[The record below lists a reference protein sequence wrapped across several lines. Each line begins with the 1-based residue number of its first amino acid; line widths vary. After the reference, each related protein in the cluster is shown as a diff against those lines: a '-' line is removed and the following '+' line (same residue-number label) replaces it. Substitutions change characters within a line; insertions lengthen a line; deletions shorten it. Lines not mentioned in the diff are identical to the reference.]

1 MIQKP
6 GMYPWID
13 VKELGEESRG
23 EAIIYNYARG
33 EVHRINATALE
44 VLKTCDGK
52 HTAKDI
58 AEKLAEIYEV
68 DVDVAKED
76 VKELIE
82 RFAELE
88 IVQEGEFPGIE

>member
-13 VKELGEESRG
+13 VKELGEEAQG

-44 VLKTCDGK
+44 VLKMCDGK
-52 HTAKDI
+52 HTAEEI
-58 AEKLAEIYEV
+58 AGKLAEIY
-68 DVDVAKED
+68 DVDLDIAKED
-76 VKELIE
+76 VRELIN

-88 IVQEGEFPGIE
+88 LVQEGEFPG